1 MFLSVFFTGGIFF
14 CPIRTCAWSNILGIG
29 VVLANNV
36 PLKWFLNIGDSVGIS
51 ERNYCHI
58 YYVKLPNN
66 MNTVQKK
73 KQAKIITCLDK
84 KYEECYVERKV
95 GNDHNLSC

>member
-14 CPIRTCAWSNILGIG
+14 CPIRTCAWLNILGIG

-51 ERNYCHI
+51 ERNYCNI

-73 KQAKIITCLDK
+73 NKQRLLL
-84 KYEECYVERKV
+84 V
-95 GNDHNLSC
+95 

>member
-1 MFLSVFFTGGIFF
+1 MGIGNCVLKCLFHWRYFF
-14 CPIRTCAWSNILGIG
+14 CPIRTCAWLNILGIG

-66 MNTVQKK
+66 MNTVQ
-73 KQAKIITCLDK
+73 
-84 KYEECYVERKV
+84 RKTS
-95 GNDHNLSC
+95 NDYYLSRQEI